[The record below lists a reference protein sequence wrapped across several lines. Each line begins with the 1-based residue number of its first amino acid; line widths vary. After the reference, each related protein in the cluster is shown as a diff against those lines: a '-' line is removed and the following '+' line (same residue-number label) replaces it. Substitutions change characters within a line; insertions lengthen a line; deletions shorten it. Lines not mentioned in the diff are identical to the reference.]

1 MSNND
6 DIKKE
11 LESAEA
17 AAEDAADTAA
27 DAVSDAADAVK
38 DTAEDASDAL
48 SDTAA
53 ALKEYAEDEAASK
66 DEDKAPKKKKR
77 QRTPEEEKE
86 RALNSVKRRKKLKYG
101 ALATIITV
109 VVIAIVVVVNIICGL
124 LDQRFNWNIDLT
136 SSGLYEIDEK
146 TVEYLHQLNSDVK
159 ITMLADESYFL
170 ENNMLKVAAET
181 LNRFKTESNGHISV
195 EYVDANKNPEAISVY
210 KQNFNGDFSTG
221 DAVVSCGDLVRV
233 VGFMNNPYAAESG
246 NTLFKTEQSFDQTTY
261 TSETHYKFVGEQALV
276 SAIMGVTDL
285 NPVTVAM
292 IDKVNGSPIYDNR
305 DAYCYQAIKEALDK
319 NNYKV
324 ESVDI
329 ATAELTA
336 DYDIIMLC
344 SPSNDLTE
352 AQITKI
358 SDYLNNDSKYGRK
371 MIYFGSPF
379 KSANTENLDEFL
391 SVWGVKIGR
400 SYATETNSGAAQ
412 VANIA
417 IGTIGG
423 VPVVTANAEASLNA
437 GFTASRLPIIT
448 PLCCPVERLYDQN
461 SGRYTYP
468 LLTTSDSCVL
478 YPLDESAEDF
488 NADSAE
494 KVSADMAVLSEV
506 TFTSGSET
514 LKSQIAVFGSPWIM
528 DIVVAGSSGSY
539 DNANYF
545 ISLLNTA
552 TGKENVITIAEKS
565 LDKAKMTIT
574 DSQAKTIRAV
584 TLFAIPL
591 LVAVIGI
598 VVYVRRRNK

>member
-1 MSNND
+1 
-6 DIKKE
+6 
-11 LESAEA
+11 
-17 AAEDAADTAA
+17 
-27 DAVSDAADAVK
+27 
-38 DTAEDASDAL
+38 
-48 SDTAA
+48 
-53 ALKEYAEDEAASK
+53 
-66 DEDKAPKKKKR
+66 
-77 QRTPEEEKE
+77 
-86 RALNSVKRRKKLKYG
+86 
-101 ALATIITV
+101 
-109 VVIAIVVVVNIICGL
+109 
-124 LDQRFNWNIDLT
+124 
-136 SSGLYEIDEK
+136 
-146 TVEYLHQLNSDVK
+146 
-159 ITMLADESYFL
+159 
-170 ENNMLKVAAET
+170 
-181 LNRFKTESNGHISV
+181 
-195 EYVDANKNPEAISVY
+195 
-210 KQNFNGDFSTG
+210 
-221 DAVVSCGDLVRV
+221 
-233 VGFMNNPYAAESG
+233 
-246 NTLFKTEQSFDQTTY
+246 
-261 TSETHYKFVGEQALV
+261 
-276 SAIMGVTDL
+276 
-285 NPVTVAM
+285 
-292 IDKVNGSPIYDNR
+292 
-305 DAYCYQAIKEALDK
+305 
-319 NNYKV
+319 
-324 ESVDI
+324 
-329 ATAELTA
+329 
-336 DYDIIMLC
+336 
-344 SPSNDLTE
+344 
-352 AQITKI
+352 
-358 SDYLNNDSKYGRK
+358 